1 MKRVSR
7 VSSKIRIVGEL
18 FQQNTESRGTISA
31 KYGEQ
36 TVLIKDEKQV
46 DYLIKIRSAGELF
59 DQNMKSRRAI

>member
-7 VSSKIRIVGEL
+7 VSSKTRRAGEL
-18 FQQNTESRGTISA
+18 FQKNTESRGTISA
-31 KYGEQ
+31 KYGEE
-36 TVLIKDEKQV
+36 TVLTKDEEQL